1 MNTVFYFSVF
11 DVETWKNRLGI
22 LRERIKAWRTAG
34 GFQLRAG
41 LRTRSRHRRGR
52 IYGLS
57 APDWPAASLNLNN
70 KEMQKGHMQ
79 EPFLQ
84 SARKQ
89 KMSGDLFPAH
99 FYKSVNHVHRG
110 LAGLF

>member
-70 KEMQKGHMQ
+70 ITKQKRRMQ
-79 EPFLQ
+79 EPFMQ
-84 SARKQ
+84 SARRNK
-89 KMSGDLFPAH
+89 
-99 FYKSVNHVHRG
+99 NERG
-110 LAGLF
+110 FIPRSFL